1 MQHGFKR
8 CDSLA
13 SADLC
18 GFSLK
23 AAMKVKNAMQPVST
37 DSCTHRQQMQQQ
49 ANSRSREWNASRII
63 KVNLRSMITQKSKL
77 MNWASRAERTHGSHG
92 TSWRKDAKSPQC
104 STAWHCMGKGEL
116 MPRTRRHRSESLEN
130 TKMTSTYSTSCR
142 REKKN
147 YITISWL
154 SRGSTAF
161 HIVKTSV

>member
-1 MQHGFKR
+1 
-8 CDSLA
+8 
-13 SADLC
+13 
-18 GFSLK
+18 
-23 AAMKVKNAMQPVST
+23 
-37 DSCTHRQQMQQQ
+37 
-49 ANSRSREWNASRII
+49 
-63 KVNLRSMITQKSKL
+63 MITQKSKL

-142 REKKN
+142 RKKN
-147 YITISWL
+147 YNTISWL